1 MQLTMRKFDA
11 KKNCFTT
18 KDLTGA
24 DDDNFILLIV
34 DFCGFKISDFV
45 QINTLSFCNNYK
57 Y

>member
-1 MQLTMRKFDA
+1 MQLTMRKFDV